1 MKDTLEYIVSS
12 IVDNKDKVVIEEEEN
27 QGIINLTISVAPE
40 DMGKIIGKEGKVI
53 KALRNVMRI
62 PAMKQDKKIYITLA
76 EQN

>member
-12 IVDNKDKVVIEEEEN
+12 IVDNKDKVVVEEEEN